1 MKLKMEKPAMKLKV
15 SFKKINESDKA
26 LSRLI
31 AIPES
36 SRNIVQ
42 VFRVT
47 PLQTEGW
54 GLNLVSS

>member
-1 MKLKMEKPAMKLKV
+1 MEKPAMKLKV
-15 SFKKINESDKA
+15 SFKKINKSDKA